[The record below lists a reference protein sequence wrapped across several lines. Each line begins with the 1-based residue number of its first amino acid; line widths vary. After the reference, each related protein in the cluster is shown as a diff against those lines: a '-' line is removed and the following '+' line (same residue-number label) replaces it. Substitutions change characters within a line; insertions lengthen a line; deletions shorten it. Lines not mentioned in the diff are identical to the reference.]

1 MIFIHTIL
9 FLPPNAPYLYIIA
22 YCILYKCIECMNRW
36 SHFNQQFFFFFY
48 HFILLFSRIII
59 SVWKMNSQSV
69 CIKISLLFWRIYSKC
84 TQIVYVCRHVVAI
97 VASILVRSC
106 VPLKVWSDF
115 YIVLHPNFVVFWM
128 TSISF
133 LFHPRTVKFKFVI
146 CHCYCLICRHYFD
159 W

>member
-1 MIFIHTIL
+1 
-9 FLPPNAPYLYIIA
+9 
-22 YCILYKCIECMNRW
+22 
-36 SHFNQQFFFFFY
+36 
-48 HFILLFSRIII
+48 
-59 SVWKMNSQSV
+59 MNSQSV

-133 LFHPRTVKFKFVI
+133 LFHPRTVTVI
-146 CHCYCLICRHYFD
+146 AWYAAIILIDNWLTGFGFLRILILDFDSCHCYFENCYLSQRNA
-159 W
+159 WRLTGMTLT